1 MYSLGGK
8 EVGSAPCVRSTLAC
22 WRRDDCF
29 DSLDQH
35 LCSECRKDCCIIHH
49 RQLFFPSFLLLVNQ
63 LKLHGKPGS
72 NIGGSGGSS
81 SLAQADADGEEDV
94 DRVSGQQPSKQ
105 QHRKAKPK
113 PTSLKLTRAELVPVG
128 DGSMELRKVE
138 VPHAGKCCLCGSACV
153 ACNKGRICARFAGL
167 ENPASAFNV
176 REEQIYTQTY
186 PRCACA

>member
-1 MYSLGGK
+1 MSSLGGK
-8 EVGSAPCVRSTLAC
+8 EVVSAPCVRSALAC
-22 WRRDDCF
+22 WRRDGCF

-35 LCSECRKDCCIIHH
+35 LCSKCRKDCCIIHH
-49 RQLFFPSFLLLVNQ
+49 RRLCDHLLLLLPFPSFLLLVNQ

-94 DRVSGQQPSKQ
+94 DRNSGQQPSKQ

-138 VPHAGKCCLCGSACV
+138 VPHAGKCCLFGSACV
-153 ACNKGRICARFAGL
+153 ACNKGVYG
-167 ENPASAFNV
+167 
-176 REEQIYTQTY
+176 QG
-186 PRCACA
+186 